1 MKLLRLVP
9 LLCFACFL
17 FGDVM
22 YEMVSTSE
30 GMMGMKGETN
40 MRIFVKGDRSLTEMT
55 ADSPMAGTMTDTK
68 IIRLDKGVIWSLDHE
83 NKEYTEHSMAD
94 MSQEPGAGEEEAE
107 IPTHTLKVVRTGEKK
122 KILNKDCEEVI
133 VTMDV
138 EGEEGT
144 MALKQTMWVTK
155 DIPGYKE
162 IQKFQQQMSE
172 SDFASSSAMMGGN
185 KKSYEDFQKKISE
198 IEGFPLEINMEM
210 IMGAEGMS
218 FSFVTHSEVTKI
230 ETKPINDKVFEIPA
244 SYSLKE

>member
-9 LLCFACFL
+9 LLCFTCFL

-55 ADSPMAGTMTDTK
+55 AESPMAGTMTDTK

-83 NKEYTEHSMAD
+83 NKEYTEHSLTDMAEE
-94 MSQEPGAGEEEAE
+94 SETSEGQEMP
-107 IPTHTLKVVRTGEKK
+107 PPNFKVVRTGEKK
-122 KILNKDCEEVI
+122 KILNKDCDEVI

-138 EGEEGT
+138 DSEEGT
-144 MALKQTMWVTK
+144 MTLKQTMWVTTQV
-155 DIPGYKE
+155 PGYKE
-162 IQKFQQQMSE
+162 IQQFQQQMSG
-172 SDFASSSAMMGGN
+172 SDFTSSSAMMGGN
-185 KKSYEDFQKKISE
+185 KKSYEDFQKQISE
-198 IEGFPLEINMEM
+198 IEGFPLEITMEM
-210 IMGAEGMS
+210 TMGAEGMS

-244 SYSLKE
+244 GYSLSK